1 MVRTVNAQL
10 RYYMHISDPDS
21 LSDED
26 WAMRFKEIEWIRK
39 TGGGRL
45 TVCERDYTNNGSDG

>member
-1 MVRTVNAQL
+1 MKESEMVRTVNAQL

-39 TGGGRL
+39 REAGG
-45 TVCERDYTNNGSDG
+45 

>member
-1 MVRTVNAQL
+1 MKESEMVRIVNAQL

-26 WAMRFKEIEWIRK
+26 WAMRFKEIEWLRK
-39 TGGGRL
+39 REAG
-45 TVCERDYTNNGSDG
+45 N

>member
-1 MVRTVNAQL
+1 MKESEMVRIVNAQL

-39 TGGGRL
+39 REAGG
-45 TVCERDYTNNGSDG
+45 

>member
-1 MVRTVNAQL
+1 MVNAQL

-26 WAMRFKEIEWIRK
+26 WAMRFKEIEWIRIREAK
-39 TGGGRL
+39 K
-45 TVCERDYTNNGSDG
+45 

>member
-39 TGGGRL
+39 REAGG
-45 TVCERDYTNNGSDG
+45 